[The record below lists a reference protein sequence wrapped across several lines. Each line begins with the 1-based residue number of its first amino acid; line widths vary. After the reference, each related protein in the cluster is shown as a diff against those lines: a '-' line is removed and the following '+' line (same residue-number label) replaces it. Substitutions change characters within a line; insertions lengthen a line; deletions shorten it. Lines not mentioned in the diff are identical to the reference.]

1 MLRIKFSIF
10 QVFLA
15 LIITNVIL
23 LSLGIFFYP
32 EKFLFWQYPFSYI
45 GALKSVNGLNNFLS
59 SIIYSL
65 NMIINAFLILF
76 LSFIYRYQKI
86 FLLSKIMLL
95 SSAGFLISAFCPDD
109 TKHELHMIGSA
120 LAVAS
125 LWLMANYYFFINKDK
140 LKSKGIYLLQGL
152 FHFSFIIYALTVFL
166 DLNPIDGLWQK
177 ISFFILGFVLL
188 YFSYHSQENLR
199 S

>member
-1 MLRIKFSIF
+1 
-10 QVFLA
+10 
-15 LIITNVIL
+15 
-23 LSLGIFFYP
+23 LGIFFYP

-45 GALKSVNGLNNFLS
+45 GTVKSVNGLDNFLS

-65 NMIINAFLILF
+65 DMIISAFLILF
-76 LSFIYRYQKI
+76 LSFIYRRKKI
-86 FLLSKIMLL
+86 FLLSKIMFLGF
-95 SSAGFLISAFCPDD
+95 AGFLIAAFCPDD
-109 TKHELHMIGSA
+109 IKHELHMIGSA

-125 LWLMANYYFFINKDK
+125 LWLIANYYFFVNKK
-140 LKSKGIYLLQGL
+140 NLKSKIIYLLQGL

-177 ISFFILGFVLL
+177 ISFSILCFILL
-188 YFSYHSQENLR
+188 YFSYHSQESLK